1 MKLPLTVARLLQK
14 LLNGVKLS
22 GTCLKQPIIQQLADE
37 GIIQKIRTGKSRYQL
52 YLINNQLIEQ
62 YLNNHFGIKNLHEYI
77 DELEHETLTRASLV
91 NIGSSSK
98 LKKIRSFKGFLVN
111 SFEPIKA
118 NLNNQPFVIEPLEGS
133 FTFIYD
139 YKNFKIDE
147 QVTVIGIENAENF
160 RFVQQQAYLFEG
172 LQVLFIA
179 RYPQTQHK
187 DVIKWL
193 QKIPN
198 QYLHFGDID
207 FEGINIYLREYK
219 KYLKEKARFFIPPSI
234 EKVLQLKGNRTLY
247 NNQLTHQPNI
257 EQLEELALQQL
268 IALLHQYKACLEQ
281 EAFIKF

>member
-1 MKLPLTVARLLQK
+1 MKLPLTVARLVQQ
-14 LLNGVKLS
+14 LLNGAKLS
-22 GTCLKQPIIQQLADE
+22 GTCLKQPIIQQLAED

-52 YLINNQLIEQ
+52 YSTNNQLIEQ
-62 YLNNHFGIKNLHEYI
+62 YLNNHFGIQNLQTYLT
-77 DELEHETLTRASLV
+77 ELENEPQTRASLV

-111 SFEPIKA
+111 SFQPIKA
-118 NLNNQPFVIEPLEGS
+118 SLNNQPFVIEPLDGS

-139 YKNFKIDE
+139 YESFKIDE

-160 RFVQQQAYLFEG
+160 RFVQQQAYLFDG

-198 QYLHFGDID
+198 QYLHFGDVD

-234 EKVLQLKGNRTLY
+234 ETVLQLKGNRTLY

-257 EQLEELALQQL
+257 EQLEEFELKQL
-268 IALLHQYKACLEQ
+268 LALLHQYKSCLEQ
-281 EAFIKF
+281 EAFIEF

>member
-1 MKLPLTVARLLQK
+1 MKLPLTVARLLQQ

-22 GTCLKQPIIQQLADE
+22 GTCLKQPIIQQLAEE
-37 GIIQKIRTGKSRYQL
+37 GIIQKIRIGKSRYQL
-52 YLINNQLIEQ
+52 YSNNNQLIEQ

-77 DELEHETLTRASLV
+77 DELEHEPVTRASLV

-111 SFEPIKA
+111 SFQPIKA
-118 NLNNQPFVIEPLEGS
+118 ILNKQPLVIQPLEGS

-139 YKNFKIDE
+139 YANFKIDE
-147 QVTVIGIENAENF
+147 NVTVIGIENAENF
-160 RFVQQQAYLFEG
+160 RFVQQQAYLFER

-187 DVIKWL
+187 DVIQWL

-198 QYLHFGDID
+198 RYLHFGDFD

-219 KYLKEKARFFIPPSI
+219 KYLKEKASFFVPKNLEQI
-234 EKVLQLKGNRTLY
+234 LQLKGNRTLY

-281 EAFIKF
+281 EAFIEF